1 MDTYIKILVIDD
13 EKDSRDTFQ
22 MLLESQ
28 GYQVRTA
35 ASAMEAE
42 AMIEEEIYHV
52 ILTDIM
58 MPEKD
63 GIALLKDLKKKSSDI
78 GEVIMVTGYGS
89 VETAVEAMKQG
100 AFGYFIKSHD
110 PEELLLEIQKAAE
123 KWNTKNM
130 RILADSSRPEALFTS
145 KNPQMCEVWKM
156 AETVADS
163 KANILIT
170 GESGTG
176 KEIIAQWIHYHS
188 NRREKPFIAVNCSQY
203 PRELI
208 ESELFGH
215 EKGAFTGA
223 LSRHVGKLEQAAGG
237 TVFLD
242 EIGDMAMEIQVKLL
256 RTLENREIER
266 LGGNKPLSVD
276 FRLITAT
283 NKNLEEAIN
292 KGTFRKDFFYRI
304 NTIEIHL
311 PALRERREDLPDLIK
326 FFVNKYMEETGREI
340 KGIEPQTMKFL
351 LNNKYVGNVREL
363 KNIIERM
370 AILSGPGGILSLEK
384 CYPEE
389 KNKAAD
395 RENETNLSYRDAKQQ
410 FEREYL
416 SRSLEEHDGNITR
429 TAEAIGM
436 SRRQLFNKISEL
448 GIDKSIEKHN

>member
-1 MDTYIKILVIDD
+1 
-13 EKDSRDTFQ
+13 
-22 MLLESQ
+22 
-28 GYQVRTA
+28 
-35 ASAMEAE
+35 
-42 AMIEEEIYHV
+42 
-52 ILTDIM
+52 
-58 MPEKD
+58 
-63 GIALLKDLKKKSSDI
+63 
-78 GEVIMVTGYGS
+78 
-89 VETAVEAMKQG
+89 
-100 AFGYFIKSHD
+100 
-110 PEELLLEIQKAAE
+110 
-123 KWNTKNM
+123 
-130 RILADSSRPEALFTS
+130 
-145 KNPQMCEVWKM
+145 
-156 AETVADS
+156 
-163 KANILIT
+163 
-170 GESGTG
+170 
-176 KEIIAQWIHYHS
+176 
-188 NRREKPFIAVNCSQY
+188 
-203 PRELI
+203 
-208 ESELFGH
+208 
-215 EKGAFTGA
+215 
-223 LSRHVGKLEQAAGG
+223 
-237 TVFLD
+237 
-242 EIGDMAMEIQVKLL
+242 MEIQVKLL

-304 NTIEIHL
+304 NTIETDL

-370 AILSGPGGILSLEK
+370 AILSGPEEGS
-384 CYPEE
+384 PEE

>member
-1 MDTYIKILVIDD
+1 M
-13 EKDSRDTFQ
+13 
-22 MLLESQ
+22 
-28 GYQVRTA
+28 
-35 ASAMEAE
+35 
-42 AMIEEEIYHV
+42 
-52 ILTDIM
+52 
-58 MPEKD
+58 
-63 GIALLKDLKKKSSDI
+63 
-78 GEVIMVTGYGS
+78 
-89 VETAVEAMKQG
+89 
-100 AFGYFIKSHD
+100 
-110 PEELLLEIQKAAE
+110 
-123 KWNTKNM
+123 
-130 RILADSSRPEALFTS
+130 
-145 KNPQMCEVWKM
+145 
-156 AETVADS
+156 
-163 KANILIT
+163 
-170 GESGTG
+170 
-176 KEIIAQWIHYHS
+176 
-188 NRREKPFIAVNCSQY
+188 
-203 PRELI
+203 
-208 ESELFGH
+208 
-215 EKGAFTGA
+215 
-223 LSRHVGKLEQAAGG
+223 GKLEQAAGG

-370 AILSGPGGILSLEK
+370 AILSGPEGILSLEK

-410 FEREYL
+410 FERGYL

>member
-223 LSRHVGKLEQAAGG
+223 LNRHVGKLEQAAGG

-266 LGGNKPLSVD
+266 LGGNKPLSV
-276 FRLITAT
+276 
-283 NKNLEEAIN
+283 
-292 KGTFRKDFFYRI
+292 
-304 NTIEIHL
+304 
-311 PALRERREDLPDLIK
+311 
-326 FFVNKYMEETGREI
+326 
-340 KGIEPQTMKFL
+340 EPQTMKFL

-370 AILSGPGGILSLEK
+370 AILSGPEGILSLEK